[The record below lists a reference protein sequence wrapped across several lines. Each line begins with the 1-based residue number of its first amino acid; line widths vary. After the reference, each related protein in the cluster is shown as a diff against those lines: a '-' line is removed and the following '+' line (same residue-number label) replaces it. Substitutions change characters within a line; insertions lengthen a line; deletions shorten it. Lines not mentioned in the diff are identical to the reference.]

1 MQEINNLA
9 KSKIEKAWT
18 VNNSM
23 TSAPAS
29 MAEATKRV
37 VQILD
42 VMYEN
47 IGLQALVNSN
57 AAHLRLRDQNMC
69 LDLPREFEEHFES
82 PTLELWD
89 MWLLLENTVNQ
100 QIQ

>member
-29 MAEATKRV
+29 MADSTKWV
-37 VQILD
+37 VHIFD
-42 VMYEN
+42 VIYEN
-47 IGLQALVNSN
+47 TCLQALVNSN

-69 LDLPREFEEHFES
+69 LDLLREFEEHFE
-82 PTLELWD
+82 
-89 MWLLLENTVNQ
+89 
-100 QIQ
+100 